1 MLKNKIYKYLSV
13 EIFKN
18 FVTVLFTFTVIAW
31 TVRSVNFLDL
41 MIQDGYSASIYFKYS
56 LLNIFTIITRFVPL
70 AFLLAI
76 IMSISKFERQQELLI
91 LWSVGI
97 NKIKITN
104 VFLLIGFFIAFLQ
117 TILSVFINPYTLNE
131 SRSLL
136 RGTESKQINSI
147 LKSGDFSDNFK
158 GVTFYI
164 DEKNTNNELINIFI
178 KDTNGNFNSIIKENE
193 TAKNTTIFAEKGN
206 VLGDKLILF
215 NGTIQSLTK
224 NNVINN
230 LNFQKTELSLINL
243 ATRTILQPKIQETS
257 TKKLLSCFV
266 PSILGDCMFEKNKK
280 IAIETLSRRIGMPL
294 YVPLISIIAS
304 FLLLY
309 KSGKKYNFLKKYI
322 IFGFSFV
329 ILISAEILLKYSG
342 LSLTNFSLYFFLPLM
357 LMLIL
362 YSVLVKK
369 MILEKFQ

>member
-1 MLKNKIYKYLSV
+1 MLKNKIYKYLSA

-18 FVTVLFTFTVIAW
+18 FITILLTFTIIAW

-91 LWSVGI
+91 LWSVGV
-97 NKIKITN
+97 NKIKIIN
-104 VFLLIGFFIAFLQ
+104 VLLLIGFFIAFLQ
-117 TILSVFINPYTLNE
+117 IVLSVFVNPYALNE

-136 RGTESKQINSI
+136 RETESKQINSM

-164 DEKNTNNELINIFI
+164 DEKNANDELVNIFI
-178 KDTNGNFNSIIKENE
+178 RDTNGNFNSIIKENQN
-193 TAKNTTIFAEKGN
+193 AKNTTIFSEKGIVSN
-206 VLGDKLILF
+206 NKLILF
-215 NGTIQSLTK
+215 NGTIQTLTK
-224 NNVINN
+224 KNVVNDIN
-230 LNFQKTELSLINL
+230 FEKTELSLVNL
-243 ATRTILQPKIQETS
+243 STRTILQPKIQETS
-257 TKKLLSCFV
+257 TKKLLSCFM
-266 PSILGDCMFEKNKK
+266 PKILGDCMFKNNKK
-280 IAIETLSRRIGMPL
+280 IVIETLSRRVGMPL
-294 YVPLISIIAS
+294 YIPLISIMVS

-309 KSGKKYNFLKKYI
+309 KREKKYNFLKKYI
-322 IFGFSFV
+322 IFSFAFIV
-329 ILISAEILLKYSG
+329 LIFAEILLKYSG
-342 LSLTNFSLYFFLPLM
+342 FSMRNFSLYFFSPII

-362 YSVLVKK
+362 YSILIKK
-369 MILEKFQ
+369 MIVEKI

>member
-13 EIFKN
+13 EILKN

-104 VFLLIGFFIAFLQ
+104 VLLLIGFFIAFLQ
-117 TILSVFINPYTLNE
+117 TILSVFVNPYALNE

-136 RGTESKQINSI
+136 RDTESKQINSV
-147 LKSGDFSDNFK
+147 LKYGDFSDNFK

-193 TAKNTTIFAEKGN
+193 TAKNTTIFAERGN
-206 VLGDKLILF
+206 VLGNKLILF
-215 NGTIQSLTK
+215 DGTIQSLTK

-257 TKKLLSCFV
+257 TKELLSCFI
-266 PSILGDCMFEKNKK
+266 PSILGDCVFEKNKK
-280 IAIETLSRRIGMPL
+280 IVIETLSRRIGMPL
-294 YVPLISIIAS
+294 YIPLISIIAS

-322 IFGFSFV
+322 IFGVSFV
-329 ILISAEILLKYSG
+329 ILVSAEILLKYSG
-342 LSLTNFSLYFFLPLM
+342 FSLTNFSLYFFLPLM